1 LKLVSKGKVGD
12 KFIKT
17 YDQASTPYQ
26 RVIAR
31 SDIPLEMKARL
42 SDLYVKLNPVV
53 LRNSIDRKV
62 ANLWKLP

>member
-1 LKLVSKGKVGD
+1 VGD